1 MAEAARRSDHLPPSR
16 QASWHVSLALGIAAL
31 LYGAGAEAQ
40 QSAYFR
46 IGTANTTGNYFRLGG
61 VLASAISAPSALPN
75 CRNGGGCGVP
85 GLVAVA
91 RATQGSVENVRML
104 GNGDLESAFVQA
116 DVASWAF
123 HGTGPYARKPIAE
136 LRAIAALFPE
146 YVHLV
151 VRRDGPIG
159 NIRDLKGRRVAL
171 GEKESG
177 TLVDARLLL
186 DAAGV
191 KERDL
196 KAEYL
201 GLGEAAA
208 GLRDGTLDAFFMV
221 GGTPLPAIADLA
233 ASLPIRLIAI
243 PADVVKALIGRNPLA
258 AAATLPAGEY
268 RGIDEATPT
277 VSVNAIWVVTADAAD
292 QLVYAI
298 AKSLWDDATQR
309 VIALR
314 QPMPNRT
321 TLAHALDGV
330 NIPLHPGAERFYGE
344 AGLTAATPR

>member
-1 MAEAARRSDHLPPSR
+1 MF
-16 QASWHVSLALGIAAL
+16 
-31 LYGAGAEAQ
+31 YGAGAEAQ

-46 IGTANTTGNYFRLGG
+46 IGTANATGTYFKVGG

-75 CRNGGGCGVP
+75 CRSGGGCGVP
-85 GLVAVA
+85 GLIAIA
-91 RATQGSVENVRML
+91 RASQGSVENVRML

-123 HGTGPYARKPIAE
+123 HGTGPYARKPIAD

-146 YVHLV
+146 YAHLV
-151 VRRDGPIG
+151 VRRDGPIR
-159 NIRDLKGRRVAL
+159 NFRDLKGKRVAL

-177 TLVDARLLL
+177 TLADVRLLL
-186 DAAGV
+186 EATGL

-196 KAEYL
+196 NPEYP
-201 GLGEAAA
+201 GLGDATA

-233 ASLPIRLIAI
+233 ASVPIRLIPI
-243 PADVVKALIGRNPLA
+243 PADVVKTMVGRNPLA
-258 AAATLPAGEY
+258 VAATLPAGEY
-268 RGIDEATPT
+268 PGIDDATPT
-277 VSVNAIWVVTADAAD
+277 VAVNAIWVVTADAAD

-298 AKSLWDDATQR
+298 AKSLWDEATQR
-309 VIALR
+309 VIAMR
-314 QPMPNRT
+314 QPMPNRM

-330 NIPLHPGAERFYGE
+330 DIPLHPGAERFYGE
-344 AGLTAATPR
+344 AGLTAQTPR